1 MNKFLTAYNTP
12 KQTKSKI
19 PLQTQLYRLMHNE
32 TMIVEARH
40 TVPEVGPWPGFSDM
54 PDVFATAMMVGFM
67 EQTCIQALRPYL
79 EDGHGTVGISVNM
92 SHVAPTPIG
101 GKVTASVKLKSVE
114 GRRYMFDVQISD
126 THGVI
131 GVGSH
136 ERALINIAKFEQTVS
151 RRKLGS

>member
-1 MNKFLTAYNTP
+1 
-12 KQTKSKI
+12 
-19 PLQTQLYRLMHNE
+19 
-32 TMIVEARH
+32 
-40 TVPEVGPWPGFSDM
+40 M
-54 PDVFATAMMVGFM
+54 PDVFATAMMIGFA

-79 EDGHGTVGISVNM
+79 EEGHGTVGISVKMN
-92 SHVAPTPIG
+92 HVAPTPIG
-101 GKVTASVKLKSVE
+101 GKVTASVELKSVE